1 MIVTERDIE
10 GGGGDKNG
18 VVVVVVAVVV
28 VVDGVSPPIVL
39 SSAHTLNRVVLCP
52 YAFRPLPNH
61 SSPSTYH
68 GQQLPHSPATP
79 LILDVSNPAAT
90 RLFRSLPVAVV
101 SIRILI
107 AINFRTPTSN

>member
-1 MIVTERDIE
+1 MSGSNVDRCTEITPPEYTCPGKRRE
-10 GGGGDKNG
+10 
-18 VVVVVVAVVV
+18 
-28 VVDGVSPPIVL
+28 SPPIVL

-68 GQQLPHSPATP
+68 GQQLPHCPATP